1 MTFWVP
7 PFNAEGPL
15 DEFPAV
21 NVAMPVDTTMTLCEV
36 AVCPSLIVLL
46 YVSLKTPVATLG

>member
-15 DEFPAV
+15 DEFSAV
-21 NVAMPVDTTMTLCEV
+21 NVAMPVDITMTLCEV
-36 AVCPSLIVLL
+36 TVCPSLIVLL